1 MPALGDGA
9 FEDARSMRVWL
20 ARYLEWLRARNYS
33 ARTADNAA
41 SSVGLFLR
49 WCDERDVTRPEEVTK
64 PILERY
70 QRFLF
75 HFRKDDGRP
84 LSFRTQG
91 VRMVPVRGY
100 FRWLTRQNVL
110 LSNPASELEMP
121 RREHRL
127 PKHVLSVREAEQ
139 VLAVP
144 DVSDPLGLRD
154 RAILELL
161 YATGLRRGELVAL
174 RIDALDIDR
183 ATLAVR
189 QGKGKKDRVVPVGE
203 RALAWVLK
211 YVERVRPGLA
221 LAPDDGA
228 LFLTT
233 QGEALSLV
241 WITER
246 VRKYVERSG
255 VAKKGACHLFR
266 HTMATLML
274 EGGADIRYV
283 QEMLGHA
290 KLETTQ
296 LYTQVSIQKLRE
308 VHAATHPGARLAR
321 TKTTATTD
329 ATSAAPAPASAEAEL
344 HLSLAAEAAEED
356 AS

>member
-1 MPALGDGA
+1 MASPFGLGDLG
-9 FEDARSMRVWL
+9 DPARSMRVWL
-20 ARYLEWLRARNYS
+20 ARYVEWLRVRNYS
-33 ARTADNAA
+33 ERTAANAS

-49 WCDERDVTRPEEVTK
+49 WCEERDVTRPEEVTK

-75 HFRKDDGRP
+75 HFRKDNGRP

-91 VRMVPVRGY
+91 VRLVPVRGF

-110 LSNPASELEMP
+110 VSNPASELELP

-127 PKHVLSVREAEQ
+127 PKHVLSVHEAER

-144 DVSDPLGLRD
+144 VVCEPLGLRD

-161 YATGLRRGELVAL
+161 YATGVRRSELLAL
-174 RIDALDIDR
+174 RVDDVDVDR
-183 ATLAVR
+183 VTLTVR
-189 QGKGKKDRVVPVGE
+189 QGKGKRDRVVPLGE
-203 RALAWVLK
+203 RALAWVLA
-211 YVERVRPGLA
+211 YVERVRPTLA
-221 LAPDDGA
+221 LAQDEGA

-233 QGEALSLV
+233 QGEALSRI

-274 EGGADIRYV
+274 EGGADVRYV

-296 LYTQVSIQKLRE
+296 LYTQVSIHKLRE
-308 VHAATHPGARLAR
+308 IHAATHPGARLAR
-321 TKTTATTD
+321 TKAPG
-329 ATSAAPAPASAEAEL
+329 AASAASDAAAVLEHA
-344 HLSLAAEAAEED
+344 LAADAAEED
-356 AS
+356 AG